1 MFDMNYYFSFDVSKY
16 IIKLQNY
23 IIYKIFY
30 FRIYTYILMLQR
42 HHCILCVFCKSYMLQ
57 RHHYILCIFV
67 RVIFVE
73 LMRQKFYLAD
83 FELI

>member
-1 MFDMNYYFSFDVSKY
+1 MRDFFQVIIMFDMNYYFGFDVSKY

-42 HHCILCVFCKSYMLQ
+42 HHCILCVFCKSYICCVGETKKLFG
-57 RHHYILCIFV
+57 RF
-67 RVIFVE
+67 
-73 LMRQKFYLAD
+73 
-83 FELI
+83 